1 MNQNDGAV
9 SFLYGT
15 VPGRAILKLIMC
27 LHADRLAVWFL
38 CSGFSRP
45 LIARYAKRHGIPLSE
60 NQMGK
65 YHTFRDF
72 FIREREGLEIDPDPD
87 HLISPCDGWLSA
99 FRITDGSSFFIKGSH
114 YRVQDLLEDAE
125 LAARYK
131 GGVCL
136 VFRLCASDYHH
147 YCYIDDGYQGPNH
160 PIPGQ
165 LHSVQPI
172 ACETYPVFTLNRRC
186 WCLLETDHFGPVVQT
201 EIGAMVVGG
210 IENPNENIRVSRGEE
225 KGHFDLAGST
235 IVLLLE
241 PERVRLCEKL
251 ETGTGNGREVRVELG
266 MRIGTRFLKD
276 TERNRTAD
284 NQGA

>member
-1 MNQNDGAV
+1 MNGSDGAV
-9 SFLYGT
+9 RFLYGT
-15 VPGRAILKLIMC
+15 VPGRAILKLIMT
-27 LHADRLAVWFL
+27 LRADRLAVSFL
-38 CSGFSRP
+38 RSEFSRP
-45 LIARYAKRHGIPLSE
+45 WIGRYAERHGIPLTE
-60 NQMGK
+60 DQVRK
-65 YHTFRDF
+65 YRTFRDF
-72 FIREREGLEIDPDPD
+72 FVREKEQLDIDPDPD
-87 HLISPCDGWLSA
+87 HLISPCDGWMSV
-99 FRITDGSSFFIKGSH
+99 FRITRDSSFFIKGSH
-114 YRVQDLLEDAE
+114 YRVKDLLEDAE
-125 LAARYK
+125 LAARYE
-131 GGVCL
+131 GGTCL

-160 PIPGQ
+160 PIPGK